1 MTDGRAVHGLP
12 WDTNTQYIGLL
23 RIASEHDERA
33 ATQYRVH
40 SLLVILKPHR
50 QRGQTP
56 SELNIR
62 ITKYF

>member
-33 ATQYRVH
+33 HSVNSGENRFEIEGNVCTQ
-40 SLLVILKPHR
+40 L
-50 QRGQTP
+50 
-56 SELNIR
+56 
-62 ITKYF
+62 